1 MKRRNYLK
9 GIFISAFSILGFA
22 LFYVIPFVVSIF
34 QVRPEAVMAVTNSG
48 SFSLAMLNTG
58 KFFCIGIPLLFVV
71 SLFVAISMEYIGR
84 AGLRCYSFLLSVNL
98 HYQLLNITYIR
109 SEM

>member
-58 KFFCIGIPLLFVV
+58 KFFCIGIPLLFPLKGSDMFSQGLYNI
-71 SLFVAISMEYIGR
+71 SLKLYPFHHNFFYYKV
-84 AGLRCYSFLLSVNL
+84 LPSVW
-98 HYQLLNITYIR
+98 
-109 SEM
+109 